1 MAIITTNTRMKI
13 GYDQRHTVTAG
24 QVSVSNANGGC
35 ALPFKAQFTGTITRI
50 AFCATVFVSV
60 TNLQVGIMLSNAAG
74 SQPSDTYIAAPNIF
88 AQPTSALAQYVI
100 TLTNPIAVVKGQE
113 YWIVFRGNGSLTG
126 NIGFSATHA
135 GVNSYNGSYRP
146 SERAGGAA
154 WSRTIGIQG
163 NTSTY
168 GSSTKWYTN
177 DYPIIAN
184 TASSGVTCVTNQE
197 YGVAFTLN
205 ANHPAIRISRLGTS
219 LGINANTTTGSP
231 NMFVISKIYN
241 AAGTLLYTFDTEDSG
256 RFTTT
261 AGNQFSYFQNRSG
274 ADIWL
279 EPATKYYIMT
289 AFSGTFTGTAPIAG
303 YYSLNIAAPD
313 ANGAYTANYANRSS
327 GGVIT
332 EITTS
337 FLPFWLDVDG
347 IRFDN
352 SSGGGGGGYVNA
364 SSLFRG
370 GFNG

>member
-13 GYDQRHTVTAG
+13 GYDQRNTTNG
-24 QVSVSNANGGC
+24 NSVSITNANGGC
-35 ALPFKAQFTGTITRI
+35 ALPIKAQFTGTITRI
-50 AFCATVFVSV
+50 AFFAQVFTSV

-88 AQPTSALAQYVI
+88 AQPTSAHAQYVI

-113 YWIVFRGNGSLTG
+113 YWIAFRGNGSLTG
-126 NIGFSATHA
+126 NIGINAVHA
-135 GVNSYNGSYRP
+135 SDKSYNGSYRP
-146 SERAGGAA
+146 SERVGGAA
-154 WSRTIGIQG
+154 WSRTVGIQG
-163 NTSTY
+163 NTATY

-177 DYPIIAN
+177 DYAIIAN
-184 TASSGVTCVTNQE
+184 ASTNVVCVANQE
-197 YGVAFTLN
+197 YGLAFTLN
-205 ANHPAIRISRLGTS
+205 ANHPAVRISRLGTS
-219 LGINANTTTGSP
+219 LAISNSSVLGNP
-231 NMFVISKIYN
+231 NMFVIAKIYN
-241 AAGTLLYTFDTEDSG
+241 AAGTLLYTFDTEDSDRMSTSG
-256 RFTTT
+256 
-261 AGNQFSYFQNRSG
+261 GNFNFSYFQNRSG
-274 ADIWL
+274 SDIWL

-289 AFSGTFTGTAPIAG
+289 AFTGTFTNAPSVG
-303 YYSLNIAAPD
+303 YYSLNIAAPE

-332 EITTS
+332 ELTTA

-352 SSGGGGGGYVNA
+352 DSGGGGGGYVNA

>member
-13 GYDQRHTVTAG
+13 GYDQRHIVTAG
-24 QVSVSNANGGC
+24 PVSVNNANGGC
-35 ALPFKAQFTGTITRI
+35 ALPIKAQFTGTITRI
-50 AFCATVFVSV
+50 AFFAQVFTSV
-60 TNLQVGIMLSNAAG
+60 TNLQIGIMLSNAAG

-88 AQPTSALAQYVI
+88 ANPVAPTAEYVI
-100 TLTNPIAVVKGQE
+100 TLTNPIAVIKGQV

-126 NIGFSATHA
+126 FIEIYATFA

-146 SERAGGAA
+146 SERVAGAA
-154 WSRTIGIQG
+154 WSRIIGQG
-163 NTSTY
+163 NIATY
-168 GSSTKWYTN
+168 GSATKWYTN
-177 DYPIIAN
+177 DIPIIASG
-184 TASSGVTCVTNQE
+184 TSTGVTCVANQE
-197 YGVAFTLN
+197 YGLAFTLN
-205 ANHPAIRISRLGTS
+205 ANHPAVRISRLGTS
-219 LGINANTTTGSP
+219 IGISNAATTGNP
-231 NMFVISKIYN
+231 NMQVIAKIYN
-241 AAGTLLYTFDTEDSG
+241 PAGTLLYTFDTEDSD

-261 AGNQFSYFQNRSG
+261 ASVPFSYFQNRSG
-274 ADIWL
+274 SDIWL

-289 AFSGTFTGTAPIAG
+289 AFTGTFTGTAPFAG
-303 YYSLNIAAPD
+303 YYSLNIAAPE

-332 EITTS
+332 ELTTA

-352 SSGGGGGGYVNA
+352 ASGGGGGGYVNA